1 MDGQAQARTIKSG
14 KIEVERKS
22 FFFDLKE
29 NDRGRFLRI
38 TEDVRGR
45 RDTIIVPAP
54 GLEDFRKMIEEMID
68 VAQGGNY

>member
-1 MDGQAQARTIKSG
+1 MDGQARTIKSG

-45 RDTIIVPAP
+45 RDTIIIPAP
-54 GLEDFRKMIEEMID
+54 GLQDFRDAIDEMLEFSE
-68 VAQGGNY
+68 GGNH